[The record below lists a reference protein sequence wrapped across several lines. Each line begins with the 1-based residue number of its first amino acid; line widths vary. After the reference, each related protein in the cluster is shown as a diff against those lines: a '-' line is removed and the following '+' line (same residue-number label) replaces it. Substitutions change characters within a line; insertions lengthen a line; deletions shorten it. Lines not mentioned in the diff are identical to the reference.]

1 MSTRSK
7 TWWGKEFLRALE
19 DCMDPG
25 RLSRGRSYSTPYRRK
40 SFSIRQGKI
49 AATVRGNISTYFHVY
64 ETPYYKVEIGFQKIA
79 STRWNAILKRL
90 GSNADWV
97 THLVLGEVPPS
108 IEEALAGARVKLL
121 PRTHREIQ
129 ASCSC
134 PDWANPC
141 KHIAGI
147 YYHVASLI
155 DRDPLLLFEFRGLER
170 SKLLEAVSKSE
181 FGSALRGE
189 AEAAVP
195 DLAASAREPRYP
207 SVGAVPIEAPASDL
221 RTFWRGRP
229 VPREA
234 DRQVPPVSALLLRR
248 AGDYPEFW
256 HREISFLETM
266 AAIYERVA
274 KGLPP
279 ARRQGQGSDER
290 RSVESGQGPVSESM

>member
-1 MSTRSK
+1 MAVRSK

-19 DCMDPG
+19 ECMDPG
-25 RLSRGRSYSTPYRRK
+25 RLSRGRSYVLPYRRK

-49 AATVRGNISTYFHVY
+49 AATVRGNINTYFHVY
-64 ETPYYKVEIGFQKIA
+64 DTPYYKVEIGFERIP
-79 STRWNAILKRL
+79 STHWNKILKRL

-108 IEEALAGARVKLL
+108 IDDALEGARVKLL
-121 PRTHREIQ
+121 PSSSREIQ

-147 YYHVASLI
+147 YYHVASLL

-170 SKLLEAVSKSE
+170 SRLLKAVAQSE
-181 FGSALRGE
+181 FGAALQHD
-189 AEAAVP
+189 AEAAAP
-195 DLAASAREPRYP
+195 DLAAAARTPRHP
-207 SVGAVPIEAPASDL
+207 SVGSAEGEADVSDL
-221 RTFWRGRP
+221 RAFWRGRP
-229 VPREA
+229 LPQGSGP

-256 HREISFLETM
+256 HRETSFLETM

-274 KGLPP
+274 KGLPAALGP
-279 ARRQGQGSDER
+279 AKDGR
-290 RSVESGQGPVSESM
+290 

>member
-25 RLSRGRSYSTPYRRK
+25 RLSRGRSYSAPHRRK
-40 SFSIRQGKI
+40 SFAIRQGVI
-49 AATVRGNISTYFHVY
+49 RATVVGNINHYFHVY
-64 ETPYYKVEIGFQKIA
+64 KTPYYKVEIAFQKIA
-79 STRWNAILKRL
+79 GTRWNGILKRL

-108 IEEALAGARVKLL
+108 IEDALEGATVKLL

-147 YYHVASLI
+147 YYHVASLL

-170 SKLLEAVSKSE
+170 SKLLHAISKSE
-181 FGSALRGE
+181 FGAALHDE
-189 AEAAVP
+189 ADAPVP

-207 SVGAVPIEAPASDL
+207 LVNSVPNESPASDV
-221 RTFWRGRP
+221 RAFWRGRP
-229 VPREA
+229 LPSDVVA
-234 DRQVPPVSALLLRR
+234 VRQVPPISALLLRR
-248 AGDYPEFW
+248 EGDYPQFW
-256 HREISFLETM
+256 HRETSFLDTM

-274 KGLPP
+274 KGLPD
-279 ARRQGQGSDER
+279 AKNRGRGNEGRR
-290 RSVESGQGPVSESM
+290 